1 VKQSM
6 LLACAIACL
15 STPAYA
21 QTKLTESGPGTGKY
35 IEGVAGTTFGT
46 ESNRTF
52 SGEIGVDAT
61 RNLAVYGNL
70 GRMQNIA
77 PKASLD
83 GSGLTAKHPANFGI
97 AGVKYRV
104 PTNSTVRPYVVGGA
118 GVGRAAFDQS
128 DVKTS
133 KLVYE
138 TGAGLEIPVGPMYVD
153 TGYRYGKFVG
163 VEDTNVSRAYAG
175 VGYRFGRTR

>member
-1 VKQSM
+1 VKQSI

-21 QTKLTESGPGTGKY
+21 QTQPPKSGLVTGKY
-35 IEGVAGTTFGT
+35 VEAVGGTTFGT
-46 ESNRTF
+46 DSDKTF

-77 PKASLD
+77 PRSIQD

-97 AGVKYRV
+97 AGLKYRV

-118 GVGRAAFDQS
+118 GLGRAAFDQS

-163 VEDTNVSRAYAG
+163 VEEANVSRAYAG

>member
-1 VKQSM
+1 VKQSI

-15 STPAYA
+15 STPAHA
-21 QTKLTESGPGTGKY
+21 QTRPAPSGPATDKY
-35 IEGVAGTTFGT
+35 IEGIGGTTFG
-46 ESNRTF
+46 SDSDRSF
-52 SGEIGVDAT
+52 GGEIGVDAT
-61 RNLAVYGNL
+61 RNLAVYGTL
-70 GRMQNIA
+70 GRKQNIA
-77 PKASLD
+77 PNDGFD

-97 AGVKYRV
+97 AGLKYRV
-104 PTNSTVRPYVVGGA
+104 PTNSSVRPYVVGGV

-128 DVKTS
+128 DLKTN

-163 VEDTNVSRAYAG
+163 VEDANVSRAYAG
-175 VGYRFGRTR
+175 VGYRFGRVK